1 MSHAVACLHVC
12 VACFGA
18 EPPEEGATPP
28 GERLHA
34 AVAALIRDPT
44 LRLAPV
50 TCLANCDRGC
60 SAAISAAGKWTYLLG
75 HLSPV
80 HAEDLV
86 TYALSYTASRTGVV
100 LPSRRP
106 ESLRHAII
114 GRVPAPELPA

>member
-1 MSHAVACLHVC
+1 MACLHVC
-12 VACFGA
+12 VACYGA
-18 EPPEEGATPP
+18 EPPEEGVTPP

-34 AVAALIRDPT
+34 AVAALIRDPA

-75 HLSPV
+75 NLTPAL
-80 HAEDLV
+80 AEDLL
-86 TYALSYTASRTGVV
+86 TYARSYVASRSGVV

-106 ESLRHAII
+106 ESLRHAIL
-114 GRVPAPELPA
+114 GRVPAPELLA